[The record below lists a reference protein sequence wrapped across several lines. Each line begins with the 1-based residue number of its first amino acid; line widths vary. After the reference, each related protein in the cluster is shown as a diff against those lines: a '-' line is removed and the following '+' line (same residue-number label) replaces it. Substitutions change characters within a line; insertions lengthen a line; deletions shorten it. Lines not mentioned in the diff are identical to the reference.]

1 MIKIINSKCR
11 LEHEN
16 NDRKLNIHYL
26 GQNKSSFIADGRIFI
41 CDKYDLDY
49 LNKNDEENFN

>member
-1 MIKIINSKCR
+1 MIKIISSNSR